1 MSEPKATLYLVAT
14 PLGNLSD
21 LSPRAREVLSRAC
34 FIAGESK
41 GVARRWL
48 EILKPE
54 EGEWVRPG
62 LLTYREASRDRDG
75 RLILERLRQ
84 GRTIALISDAG
95 TPAVSD
101 PGWHLVDQAREEG
114 IEVVAIPGP
123 CAAVMALTVAGF
135 PTRRFQFEGFLPSTG
150 RLRREVLE
158 SFDRVKTPIVIYESP
173 HRVLETLQDFT
184 SLKERPLLVARELTK
199 MYEESWRGSSRVA
212 AEVWKA
218 RTVKGE
224 FTLVLGP
231 LAEVEE
237 EEPQLDS
244 DSLAL
249 VKGMGLPAKQATE
262 LLKHFYPAVSKKTIY
277 RALHSGP

>member
-34 FIAGESK
+34 FIAGESR

-54 EGEWVRPG
+54 NDEWVKPG
-62 LLTYREASRDRDG
+62 LLSYREASRERDG
-75 RLILERLRQ
+75 RVVLDHLRQ
-84 GRTIALISDAG
+84 GRTVALISDAG

-114 IEVVAIPGP
+114 VEIIAIPGP
-123 CAAVMALTVAGF
+123 CAAVMALTIAGF
-135 PTRRFQFEGFLPSTG
+135 PTRRFLFEGFLPSTG
-150 RLRREVLE
+150 RLRREVLQR
-158 SFDRVKTPIVIYESP
+158 FDKVSSPIIVYESP
-173 HRVLETLQDFT
+173 HRLLDTLEELAEMR
-184 SLKERPLLVARELTK
+184 ERQVLVAREMTK
-199 MYEESWRGSSRVA
+199 MFEESWRGSSKIA
-212 AEVWKA
+212 AQVWKT
-218 RTVKGE
+218 RTIKGE

-231 LAEVEE
+231 LDEIESS
-237 EEPQLDS
+237 EPQVEKE
-244 DSLAL
+244 SLEL
-249 VKGMGLPAKQATE
+249 VKGLGLPAKQATE
-262 LLKHFYPAVSKKTIY
+262 LLKHFYPGASKKEIY